1 MRHKRVRCAAGE
13 RFVRNRTYDLPVPPR
28 RHGPTRSRPTGPV
41 ADRAQDSVDRILAE
55 WAAERPDL
63 PVGPT
68 AVITRLG
75 RVRTH
80 LDARMAEVFERFDLS
95 GADFAMLAALRRAGP
110 PFTLPQSELM
120 TRLSLTS
127 GTVSVRLTRL
137 EARGVVERAPGTRR
151 GVEVTLTEVG
161 RELFDHVAPE
171 HLARQDVLLAAL
183 SGAERDELATLLRK
197 LLFSFEQETITSPL
211 GMVVCSAHR
220 TRLARRTVGLS
231 DRAGLLVDSVEP
243 GGAAAAA
250 GIQPGDVLLEV
261 HDRPLVSGVDLAEAI
276 DHASVTGL
284 RFAVLRGE
292 RRRTVVVGS

>member
-1 MRHKRVRCAAGE
+1 
-13 RFVRNRTYDLPVPPR
+13 
-28 RHGPTRSRPTGPV
+28 
-41 ADRAQDSVDRILAE
+41 VDRILGE
-55 WAAERPDL
+55 WEAERPDL
-63 PVGPT
+63 PVAPT

-137 EARGVVERAPGTRR
+137 AARGVVDRAPGTGR

-161 RELFDHVAPE
+161 RELFDRVAPE

-183 SGAERDELATLLRK
+183 SGTERDDLAALLRK
-197 LLFSFEQETITSPL
+197 LLLSFEQEAVPSPL

-231 DRAGLLVDSVEP
+231 DRTGLLVDSVTP
-243 GGAAAAA
+243 AGPAAAA
-250 GIQPGDVLLEV
+250 GIRAGDVLLEV
-261 HDRPLVSGVDLAEAI
+261 DGRPLASAVDLATATT
-276 DHASVTGL
+276 APTAGL
-284 RFAVLRGE
+284 EFVVLRGE
-292 RRRTVVVGS
+292 RRRTVTLDPAVTA